1 MVVIVDRVTLNKD
14 SDEEDNKSAEGTVME
29 TVEGIERDIRELL
42 RCGL

>member
-1 MVVIVDRVTLNKD
+1 MVVIVDRVTLNK
-14 SDEEDNKSAEGTVME
+14 DEEDNKSAEGTVME